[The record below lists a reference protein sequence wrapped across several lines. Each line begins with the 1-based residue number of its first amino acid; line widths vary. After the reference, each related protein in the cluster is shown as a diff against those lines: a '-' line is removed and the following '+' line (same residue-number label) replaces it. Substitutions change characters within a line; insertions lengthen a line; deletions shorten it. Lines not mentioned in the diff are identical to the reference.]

1 MKMLHL
7 TKQMD
12 QTKNEEVTK
21 MEIQKKIEGH
31 LNTLC
36 REIGARPTGSKANQ
50 KAAAYAGRVFADAGL
65 NVTKQEFD
73 CMDWT
78 ENGST
83 LTVDGQDIPTAPA
96 PFSLPCSVQGELL
109 CIRSL
114 EELRSAPAA
123 GKIVVLCGELA
134 AEPLMPKS
142 FVFWNPDEHRETIS
156 LLERGGAKAVL
167 TLSLSP
173 EQFVPVIED
182 GDFQVPCAVILPKHL
197 PLLKSGL
204 SVSLTLN
211 TKRHSAK
218 AANILAVY
226 GSGRQKVCVSA
237 HIDTRPGTPGALDN
251 ASGVAVL
258 LALAEHLSGQELPYR
273 IEFVLFNGEDYYSTP
288 GEMVYL
294 SSYLSSPKEYICAF
308 NLDGVGAK
316 GQSTAYSFYECPQNL
331 LSCISGCAA
340 DLDGFEQIEPWP
352 QGDHTLFSFS
362 GVPAVSV
369 TSCNIFGLAE
379 RILHTEHDTPDLIDT
394 NKLEA
399 LVNFLHT
406 LLCGGSIEQIL

>member
-1 MKMLHL
+1 
-7 TKQMD
+7 
-12 QTKNEEVTK
+12 
-21 MEIQKKIEGH
+21 
-31 LNTLC
+31 
-36 REIGARPTGSKANQ
+36 
-50 KAAAYAGRVFADAGL
+50 
-65 NVTKQEFD
+65 
-73 CMDWT
+73 MDWT

-114 EELRSAPAA
+114 EELRNAPAA

-288 GEMVYL
+288 GEMMYL

-331 LSCISGCAA
+331 MSCISGCAA

-369 TSCNIFGLAE
+369 TSGNIFGLAE

>member
-1 MKMLHL
+1 M
-7 TKQMD
+7 
-12 QTKNEEVTK
+12 
-21 MEIQKKIEGH
+21 
-31 LNTLC
+31 
-36 REIGARPTGSKANQ
+36 
-50 KAAAYAGRVFADAGL
+50 
-65 NVTKQEFD
+65 
-73 CMDWT
+73 
-78 ENGST
+78 
-83 LTVDGQDIPTAPA
+83 
-96 PFSLPCSVQGELL
+96 
-109 CIRSL
+109 
-114 EELRSAPAA
+114 
-123 GKIVVLCGELA
+123 
-134 AEPLMPKS
+134 
-142 FVFWNPDEHRETIS
+142 
-156 LLERGGAKAVL
+156 
-167 TLSLSP
+167 
-173 EQFVPVIED
+173 
-182 GDFQVPCAVILPKHL
+182 ILPKHL

-288 GEMVYL
+288 GEMMYL

-331 LSCISGCAA
+331 MSCISGCAA

-369 TSCNIFGLAE
+369 TSGNIFGLAE

>member
-1 MKMLHL
+1 
-7 TKQMD
+7 
-12 QTKNEEVTK
+12 

-114 EELRSAPAA
+114 DELRSAPAA

-167 TLSLSP
+167 TLSLPLNNSFRLLRT
-173 EQFVPVIED
+173 ETFRFHVP
-182 GDFQVPCAVILPKHL
+182 
-197 PLLKSGL
+197 
-204 SVSLTLN
+204 
-211 TKRHSAK
+211 
-218 AANILAVY
+218 
-226 GSGRQKVCVSA
+226 
-237 HIDTRPGTPGALDN
+237 
-251 ASGVAVL
+251 
-258 LALAEHLSGQELPYR
+258 
-273 IEFVLFNGEDYYSTP
+273 
-288 GEMVYL
+288 
-294 SSYLSSPKEYICAF
+294 
-308 NLDGVGAK
+308 
-316 GQSTAYSFYECPQNL
+316 
-331 LSCISGCAA
+331 
-340 DLDGFEQIEPWP
+340 
-352 QGDHTLFSFS
+352 
-362 GVPAVSV
+362 
-369 TSCNIFGLAE
+369 
-379 RILHTEHDTPDLIDT
+379 
-394 NKLEA
+394 
-399 LVNFLHT
+399 
-406 LLCGGSIEQIL
+406 

>member
-1 MKMLHL
+1 
-7 TKQMD
+7 
-12 QTKNEEVTK
+12 

-114 EELRSAPAA
+114 DELRSAPAA

-226 GSGRQKVCVSA
+226 GGGRQKVCVSA

-258 LALAEHLSGQELPYR
+258 LALAEHLSGRSCHTALN
-273 IEFVLFNGEDYYSTP
+273 LYSLTVKTIIP
-288 GEMVYL
+288 PPE
-294 SSYLSSPKEYICAF
+294 K
-308 NLDGVGAK
+308 
-316 GQSTAYSFYECPQNL
+316 
-331 LSCISGCAA
+331 
-340 DLDGFEQIEPWP
+340 
-352 QGDHTLFSFS
+352 
-362 GVPAVSV
+362 
-369 TSCNIFGLAE
+369 
-379 RILHTEHDTPDLIDT
+379 
-394 NKLEA
+394 
-399 LVNFLHT
+399 
-406 LLCGGSIEQIL
+406 